1 MMFDHLKLAI
11 AVVLRPTVYAGTLTD
26 EERAALAAARPF
38 GRPAGGAAS
47 VAASAPDRAY
57 ASQLSD
63 GLPK

>member
-11 AVVLRPTVYAGTLTD
+11 AVVLRPTVYA
-26 EERAALAAARPF
+26 
-38 GRPAGGAAS
+38 
-47 VAASAPDRAY
+47 SAPDRAY

>member
-11 AVVLRPTVYAGTLTD
+11 AVVLRPTVYVGTLSD
-26 EERAALAAARPF
+26 EERAALSAARPF
-38 GRPAGGAAS
+38 GRPVSGATS
-47 VAASAPDRAY
+47 IVAPDRAY

>member
-11 AVVLRPTVYAGTLTD
+11 AVVLRPTVYAPSLTN

-38 GRPAGGAAS
+38 SRPASGPPSAAAS
-47 VAASAPDRAY
+47 DRPY

>member
-38 GRPAGGAAS
+38 GRPT
-47 VAASAPDRAY
+47 SAPSYAAPERGH
-57 ASQLSD
+57 ASQVSE

>member
-11 AVVLRPTVYAGTLTD
+11 AVVLRPTVYVATLTD

-38 GRPAGGAAS
+38 GRPVSGATSSAAAS
-47 VAASAPDRAY
+47 GSY

>member
-11 AVVLRPTVYAGTLTD
+11 AVVLRPTVYAATLSD

-38 GRPAGGAAS
+38 GRPS
-47 VAASAPDRAY
+47 SAVTSPVTGDRTY
-57 ASQLSD
+57 ASQVSD

>member
-38 GRPAGGAAS
+38 GRPAIGATS
-47 VAASAPDRAY
+47 HVAPERSY
-57 ASQLSD
+57 ASQVSD

>member
-38 GRPAGGAAS
+38 GRPVGGASSLA
-47 VAASAPDRAY
+47 APDRGY

>member
-11 AVVLRPTVYAGTLTD
+11 AVVLRPTVYAPSLTN

-38 GRPAGGAAS
+38 VRPVSSVPSLAA
-47 VAASAPDRAY
+47 PERAY
-57 ASQLSD
+57 ASQVSE

>member
-11 AVVLRPTVYAGTLTD
+11 AVMLRPTVYAGTLTD

-38 GRPAGGAAS
+38 GRPTIGATLSGAP
-47 VAASAPDRAY
+47 SADRGY

>member
-11 AVVLRPTVYAGTLTD
+11 AVVLRPTVYAPSLTN

-38 GRPAGGAAS
+38 VRPVTS
-47 VAASAPDRAY
+47 VPSLVAPERGY
-57 ASQLSD
+57 ASQVSE

>member
-11 AVVLRPTVYAGTLTD
+11 AVVLRPTVYAPSLTN

-38 GRPAGGAAS
+38 TRPVRGLPPAA
-47 VAASAPDRAY
+47 APDRAY
-57 ASQLSD
+57 ASQVSD

>member
-26 EERAALAAARPF
+26 EERAALEAARPF
-38 GRPAGGAAS
+38 GGRRPAIGATSAADSRGG
-47 VAASAPDRAY
+47 Y
-57 ASQLSD
+57 ASQVSD

>member
-26 EERAALAAARPF
+26 EERAALEAARPF
-38 GRPAGGAAS
+38 GGGRPAIGATSAGGG
-47 VAASAPDRAY
+47 Y
-57 ASQLSD
+57 ASQVSD

>member
-1 MMFDHLKLAI
+1 MMFDHLQLAI
-11 AVVLRPTVYAGTLTD
+11 AVVLRPTVYVGTLTD

-38 GRPAGGAAS
+38 GGSVS
-47 VAASAPDRAY
+47 VAASPVAHDRDY